1 MSPESPLLYR
11 QPVETP
17 LGTMTALASEQGIV
31 LFEFAEGAHLERGVR
46 DLLRYLPPAVEIRD
60 ESHPHLDRLRRE
72 ISEYFAGTRTRFD
85 VPLHLLGTP
94 FQLQVWSTLLQIP
107 YGRTC
112 SYAEEAAMIGR
123 PAAVR
128 AVANANGRNRM
139 PILVPCHRVIG
150 SDGSLTGYS
159 AGIQRKI
166 RLLELERKS
175 SAE

>member
-1 MSPESPLLYR
+1 MRSEPKLYR
-11 QPVETP
+11 QPVDTP
-17 LGTMTALASEQGIV
+17 LGTMIAIASEQGIV
-31 LFEFAEGAHLERGVR
+31 LFEFAEGAHLERGVN
-46 DLLRYLPPAVEIRD
+46 DLFKHLPQGGEIRD
-60 ESHPHLDRLRRE
+60 EPHPHLDRLRQE
-72 ISEYFAGTRTRFD
+72 ISEYFAGRRTRFD

-94 FQLQVWSTLLQIP
+94 FQLQVWSALLRIP
-107 YGRTC
+107 YGCTC

-128 AVANANGRNRM
+128 AVANANGRNRL

-175 SAE
+175 SV

>member
-1 MSPESPLLYR
+1 MRSEPKLYR
-11 QPVETP
+11 QPVDTP
-17 LGTMTALASEQGIV
+17 LGTMIAIASEQGIA
-31 LFEFAEGAHLERGVR
+31 LFEFAEGAHLERGVN
-46 DLLRYLPPAVEIRD
+46 DLFKHLPQGVEVRD
-60 ESHPHLDRLRRE
+60 EPHPHLDRLRQE
-72 ISEYFAGTRTRFD
+72 ISEYFAGRRTRFD

-94 FQLQVWSTLLQIP
+94 FQLQVWSALLRIP

-128 AVANANGRNRM
+128 AVANANGRNRL

-175 SAE
+175 SV

>member
-1 MSPESPLLYR
+1 MSPKPSLLYR
-11 QPVETP
+11 QPIDTP
-17 LGTMTALASEQGIV
+17 LGTMIAIASEQGIV
-31 LFEFAEGAHLERGVR
+31 LFEFAEGAHLERGVN
-46 DLLRYLPPAVEIRD
+46 DLFRHLPPAVEIR
-60 ESHPHLDRLRRE
+60 EAPHPHLDRLRHE
-72 ISEYFAGTRTRFD
+72 ISEYFAGRRTRFD
-85 VPLHLLGTP
+85 VTLQLLGTP
-94 FQLQVWSTLLQIP
+94 FQLQVWSALLRIP

-112 SYAEEAAMIGR
+112 SYAEEAATIGR

-128 AVANANGRNRM
+128 AVANANGRNRL

-150 SDGSLTGYS
+150 SDGSLAGYS

>member
-1 MSPESPLLYR
+1 
-11 QPVETP
+11 
-17 LGTMTALASEQGIV
+17 MTALASEQGIV